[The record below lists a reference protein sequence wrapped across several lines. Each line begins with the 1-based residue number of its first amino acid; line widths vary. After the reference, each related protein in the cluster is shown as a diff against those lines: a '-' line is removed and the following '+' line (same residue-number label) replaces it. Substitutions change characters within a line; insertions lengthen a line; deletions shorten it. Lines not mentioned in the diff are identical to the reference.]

1 MEPYMLN
8 LTHLLNRA
16 ILALPVVKRAQE
28 LTRAEFDAALQSVA
42 HELDIEI
49 ALTRRL
55 GNEIGWGFAQLC
67 AGRVAIAD
75 EMRLQD
81 ERAEFDALVSRMTH
95 PSNGGES

>member
-1 MEPYMLN
+1 MTLS
-8 LTHLLNRA
+8 HLLNRA
-16 ILALPVVKRAQE
+16 VLALPVVRRAQE
-28 LTRAEFDAALQSVA
+28 ATRIEFNAALQSVA

-75 EMRLQD
+75 EMRLED
-81 ERAEFDALVSRMTH
+81 ERAEFNALMSRTFH